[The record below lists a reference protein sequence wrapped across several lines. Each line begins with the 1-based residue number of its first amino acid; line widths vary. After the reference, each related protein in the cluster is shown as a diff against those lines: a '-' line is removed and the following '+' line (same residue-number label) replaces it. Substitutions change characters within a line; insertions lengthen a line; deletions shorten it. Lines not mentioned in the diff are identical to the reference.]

1 MEVSIS
7 SPVYAGENET
17 RTARVS
23 VEAPYR
29 AYEIRLAF
37 LTPAGKRCLSPA
49 IPLTNG
55 EGDYPLP
62 ACLLDAPGALLMQ
75 PVALGGEGK
84 VLKGEI
90 FPMPVE
96 RSVSLQETA
105 EAEGGLITLFTVD
118 SALEALRRQVEG
130 CAKTEDL
137 PTVPQNVSAFTND
150 AGYLALTEVDAALS
164 GTSDHPVRNKAV
176 TAALNGKQDALVFDA
191 APTANSENMLKSGA
205 VFAALQSIRQPT
217 AAMDAAPTPNSEN
230 AVKSGGVY
238 AALQGKQNTLT
249 FDNSPTSG
257 SINPVKSGGV
267 YTALAG
273 KQNTLT
279 FDNAPTAG
287 SNNPVKSGGIN
298 TAIATAASALR
309 NEFFYKAGDSLD
321 YTGSGVMLHVYGNV
335 RGSTSNTMRLVFPVP
350 KLIPPELKVH
360 FTALTLA
367 SVVIGTGGTVETEGF
382 NALSYIPDD
391 SPPTVWGNEIQVK
404 LQKSGGWLKN
414 GVTGDKVP
422 QNTAVTGFIRAA
434 FYFSTT

>member
-29 AYEIRLAF
+29 ACEIRLAF

-90 FPMPVE
+90 FLMPVE
-96 RSVSLQETA
+96 RSVSLQETV

-118 SALEALRRQVEG
+118 SALDALRRQVEG

-205 VFAALQSIRQPT
+205 VFAALQSILQPT

-249 FDNSPTSG
+249 FDN
-257 SINPVKSGGV
+257 
-267 YTALAG
+267 
-273 KQNTLT
+273 
-279 FDNAPTAG
+279 APTAG
-287 SNNPVKSGGIN
+287 SSNPVKSGGIN

-309 NEFFYKAGDSLD
+309 NEIFYKAGDTFDNTDSNDL
-321 YTGSGVMLHVYGNV
+321 LHAYGNV
-335 RGSTSNTMRLVFPVP
+335 RGSTSNTLRLAFPLR
-350 KLIPPELKVH
+350 KLIPEGLTVNVTKV
-360 FTALTLA
+360 FL
-367 SVVIGTGGTVETEGF
+367 SSICIGTGGTVETENF
-382 NALSYIPDD
+382 DASSYIN
-391 SPPTVWGNEIQVK
+391 TVSVHGNVIQVK
-404 LQKSGGWLKN
+404 LTKSGGWLKN
-414 GVTGDKVP
+414 GVSGDKVP
-422 QNTAVTGFIRAA
+422 QNTAVAGIMRAA
-434 FYFSTT
+434 FSFS